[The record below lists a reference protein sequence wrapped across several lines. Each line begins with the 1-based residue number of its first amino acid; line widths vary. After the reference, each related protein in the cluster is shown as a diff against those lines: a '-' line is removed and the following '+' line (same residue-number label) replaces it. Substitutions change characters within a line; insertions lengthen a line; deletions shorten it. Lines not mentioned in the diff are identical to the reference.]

1 MTFEFTHGSTH
12 TMMDLPTLIIHVL
25 FAGFFVWLIFWS
37 LRRGILSLMGKPLN
51 ARPCPLF
58 WEEVEAKVL
67 TTEEDEVW
75 QQFHRA
81 DLSAKTGIPNR
92 PSGQMRKITNCK
104 VEYSYQGKVYQKT
117 VYNAMAED
125 DTVHLY
131 CCKGNPEQTKAY
143 VPENNWSKGAGI
155 SYLMIGGFLL
165 LIGIVIISVMFF

>member
-1 MTFEFTHGSTH
+1 MTFEFTHGHTH
-12 TMMDLPTLIIHVL
+12 TTMDLPTLIIYVL
-25 FAGFFVWLIFWS
+25 LAGFFVWLIWWS

-67 TTEEDEVW
+67 ETEEDEIW
-75 QQFHRA
+75 HEFHRA

-92 PSGQMRKITNCK
+92 PSGKMKKIRNCK
-104 VEYSYQGKVYQKT
+104 VEYSYQGKVYQKA

-131 CCKGNPEQTKAY
+131 CRRGNPERIKSY

-165 LIGIVIISVMFF
+165 VIGIVIISVMFF